1 VWDGP
6 IPESQPTMGY
16 HGEPSQSR
24 EGYGANKA
32 EAERVLFAQGRGDSY
47 QLPVHY
53 AQDGNGV

>member
-1 VWDGP
+1 
-6 IPESQPTMGY
+6 MGY